1 MTETAPAEDHAA
13 AEAPSAP
20 AVAARGDTG
29 IVRAMKVLVIVL
41 GVLLILG
48 FFTVVARLVYL
59 AARPGSPA
67 KVAPPAPPGANASL
81 ELPTGANVRTVTL
94 SGDRLAVHYDAPSG
108 GGIAVIDIASGR
120 TLARIQLHGPTAPAA
135 P

>member
-20 AVAARGDTG
+20 AMGARGDTG

-59 AARPGSPA
+59 AARPDSPA
-67 KVAPPAPPGANASL
+67 KVGPPAPGANASL